1 MGLHDC
7 KMFGK
12 LLALLKRKQRNPP
25 IHTVTSTTPDFII
38 VPPPDQNEQ
47 VEPSAYEE
55 TTKQTDDECE
65 EPVPLKEFHAVSV
78 EVASER
84 AAKKGL
90 LILFKEIDK
99 CDLFGRRRVY
109 ITLTTELALKIL
121 RLEFD
126 MKSQAEFTLEEQEI
140 LRDLALKGWIKILKN
155 GGVYYYGLNSRT
167 AMILRRQMMNQIF

>member
-1 MGLHDC
+1 MGCLN
-7 KMFGK
+7 K
-12 LLALLKRKQRNPP
+12 LLSLIRKREEHHPVFYLKPP
-25 IHTVTSTTPDFII
+25 TPPDFII
-38 VPPPDQNEQ
+38 VPPPEQNEQ

-55 TTKQTDDECE
+55 TTKQTNDECE
-65 EPVPLKEFHAVSV
+65 EPVPLKEFHAISV

-109 ITLTTELALKIL
+109 ITITTELALKIL

-126 MKSQAEFTLEEQEI
+126 MKSQAEFTPEELVI
-140 LRDLALKGWIKILKN
+140 LKDLTLKGWVKRLQN
-155 GGVYYYGLNSRT
+155 GGVYYYGLNRRT